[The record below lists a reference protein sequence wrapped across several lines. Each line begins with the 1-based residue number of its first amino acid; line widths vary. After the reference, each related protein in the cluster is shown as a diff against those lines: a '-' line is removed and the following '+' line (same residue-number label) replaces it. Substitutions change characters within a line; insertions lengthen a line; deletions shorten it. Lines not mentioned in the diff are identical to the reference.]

1 MDTLTSLFL
10 NEVKDALGR
19 RVDVNHYL
27 AGKIVGIY
35 FSAHWCPP
43 CRVLTPKIANFYNR
57 HHVEK
62 NFEIIFVSLDDDE
75 VSYKEHSK
83 EMTWLAVEFS
93 EQVLIQNLVKK
104 FNISGIPQLVMLD
117 TAGNVLNEDAVNE
130 CTNDE
135 NGKRFPWK
143 KSGNILKNKTKK

>member
-1 MDTLTSLFL
+1 MNTLTSLFV
-10 NEVKDALGR
+10 NEVRDASGGR
-19 RVDVNHYL
+19 VNVDHHL

-75 VSYKEHSK
+75 VSCKEHSK
-83 EMTWLAVEFS
+83 GTAWLAVDFS

-117 TAGNVLNEDAVNE
+117 AEGNVLNEDAVNE
-130 CTNDE
+130 CTSDE
-135 NGKRFPWK
+135 NGKRFPWG
-143 KSGNILKNKTKK
+143 KSGTIQNKTKK